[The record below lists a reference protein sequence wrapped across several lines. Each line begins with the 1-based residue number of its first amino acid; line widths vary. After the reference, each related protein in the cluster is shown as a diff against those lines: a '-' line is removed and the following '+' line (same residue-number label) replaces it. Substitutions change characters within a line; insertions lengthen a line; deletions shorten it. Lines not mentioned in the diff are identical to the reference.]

1 MTFRAGLGLAA
12 LLFTTTPLLA
22 AEGHRWGYEGEGGP
36 NHWGEISEEFAAC
49 ATGASQSPIDI
60 VPTNAVAAA
69 VSPVETNWQAFIPTV
84 VNNGHT
90 IQANTN
96 GQGGYAMLDGKRY
109 DLLQFHFHHQSE
121 HTINGQHAPME
132 VHFVHKSEAGDLLV
146 LGVMLQ
152 AGTANPAIGSV
163 WSTAPAAGNE
173 TVASGTIDISGLLPA
188 TSTSFRYQGSLT
200 TPPCSE
206 IVTWNVY
213 AEPAQLSQE
222 QIDTFG
228 TLYPN
233 DARPVQPLNRR
244 FILSDAS

>member
-1 MTFRAGLGLAA
+1 MIRKTGLSLAI
-12 LLFTTTPLLA
+12 LLLSSTVAFA
-22 AEGHRWGYEGEGGP
+22 EEGHHWAYEGEGAP
-36 NHWGEISEEFAAC
+36 EHWGEISTEFAAC
-49 ATGASQSPIDI
+49 ATGAAQSPIDI

-69 VSPVETNWQAFIPTV
+69 ISPVETHWQAFVPTV

-96 GQGGYAMLDGKRY
+96 GKGGYATLNGVRY

-152 AGTANPAIGSV
+152 AGTANAAVGSV
-163 WSTAPAAGNE
+163 WSSAPAAGNE
-173 TVASGTIDISGLLPA
+173 AVAGDAIDVSGLLPA
-188 TSTSFRYQGSLT
+188 TSASFRYQGSLT

-206 IVTWNVY
+206 IVTWNVF

-222 QIDTFG
+222 QIDAFG